1 MTALFCWCEVTW
13 TLLSF
18 TATAEQIAVGVA
30 VSLTAALACAPLGP
44 VAGPWRLLR
53 PRRLGPLL
61 ALAASVAVRA
71 VVANL
76 RLTRLIW
83 SRRRPGSAMVT
94 VATSARSDAEVTA
107 VGLLT
112 SIIVNSQLVDVHQ
125 GRHRLRYHT
134 VEADAG
140 RDDINGP
147 IEARVLG
154 VTRR

>member
-18 TATAEQIAVGVA
+18 TATVEQIAVGVA

-61 ALAASVAVRA
+61 ALAASVAARA
-71 VVANL
+71 VAANL
-76 RLTRLIW
+76 RLTRMIW
-83 SRRRPGSAMVT
+83 SRRRPASAMVT
-94 VATSARSDAEVTA
+94 VPTSARSDAEVTA

-112 SIIVNSQLVDVHQ
+112 SIIVNSQLVDVDRD
-125 GRHRLRYHT
+125 RHRLRYHT
-134 VEADAG
+134 AEAGAG